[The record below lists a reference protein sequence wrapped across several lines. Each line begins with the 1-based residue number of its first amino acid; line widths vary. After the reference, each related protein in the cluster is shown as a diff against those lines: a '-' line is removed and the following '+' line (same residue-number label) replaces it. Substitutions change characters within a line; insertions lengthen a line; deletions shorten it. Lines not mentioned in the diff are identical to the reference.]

1 MCRKELGDIETE
13 AGRRS
18 REESGG
24 CLCAARAVS
33 GMKVARAWLGLL
45 DGTCEP
51 VVLAWPSAGGFG
63 RWRERD
69 LQAAETV
76 RGRVS
81 MPGTGAGRLVVA
93 VKPGNAGGAKGAGH
107 PGLLGGQPVLPGGA
121 R

>member
-1 MCRKELGDIETE
+1 MCRKELEGIETGV
-13 AGRRS
+13 GRLL

-51 VVLAWPSAGGFG
+51 VALAWPSAGVSG
-63 RWRERD
+63 RRREREP
-69 LQAAETV
+69 QAAGTV

-81 MPGTGAGRLVVA
+81 MSGTGAGRLVVA
-93 VKPGNAGGAKGAGH
+93 MNPGNAGGVKGAGH
-107 PGLLGGQPVLPGGA
+107 PGPFGGQPVWPGGA